1 MNDDGVIVFSFG
13 GNVRS
18 CDISKEKLQI
28 FFDVFSKLKQKIIW
42 KWESNEIPVEKPNN
56 VHMMHWLPQIDLL
69 AQPQVRL
76 FISHCGTGGVY
87 EAKYHGVPILGMV
100 CIHLIRCN

>member
-18 CDISKEKLQI
+18 CDLSNEKLQI
-28 FFDVFSKLKQKIIW
+28 FFEVFSKLKEKIIW
-42 KWESNEIPVEKPNN
+42 KWESDEIPIEKPKN
-56 VHMMHWLPQIDLL
+56 VHMMRWLPQIDLL
-69 AQPQVRL
+69 AQPQVKL
-76 FISHCGTGGVY
+76 FISHCGMGGVF

-100 CIHLIRCN
+100 RLNFI